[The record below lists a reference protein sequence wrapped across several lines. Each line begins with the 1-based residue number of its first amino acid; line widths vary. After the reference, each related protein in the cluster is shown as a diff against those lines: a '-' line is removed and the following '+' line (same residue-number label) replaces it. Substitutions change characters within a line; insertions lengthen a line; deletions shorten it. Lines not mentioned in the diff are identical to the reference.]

1 MPISPDAA
9 RWLIEKGHDATH
21 ASDVG
26 LDRAPDLEVLEAAR
40 IQDRIVVTADLD
52 YAPVAFT
59 RAEAPGLILFRGGN
73 YADAEIIDGLS
84 RVFASIGSYTALALH
99 RRSRKDSHSAPTD
112 PNPVIL

>member
-52 YAPVAFT
+52 YPPVAIT
-59 RAEAPGLILFRGGN
+59 RAEAPGLILFRRGN
-73 YADAEIIDGLS
+73 
-84 RVFASIGSYTALALH
+84 
-99 RRSRKDSHSAPTD
+99 
-112 PNPVIL
+112 